1 LSSKSKLKGLLGGA
15 GNKQQTL
22 VEGAMILTLGIALV
36 KLIGAIVKI
45 PLANI
50 IGEAGMG
57 YYNSAYNLYLPFFTL
72 ASAGFPAA
80 LSRQVSENMAIGR
93 YKDAAKVR
101 IIARNTFL
109 ITGSISFIAMVC
121 AGILLTSKGAYN
133 EKAIYAILAMCPSV
147 FFCCVMGAYR
157 GYNEGLRNMI
167 PTALSQIIEA
177 LGKMLIGLVVA
188 LIIVKTAEN
197 KFLSAVQIAGSA
209 AGFAEEGVMIYGTEC
224 FSLTEALNASY
235 PFAAMGALIGITLGS
250 AASLLYL
257 IIRYKVQGSGIT
269 EEQLKGAPEPLAT
282 KEIFKKFLQIG
293 VPIALGVLAIN
304 LTQLIDSLTV
314 QSQIGKLDPN
324 GLRAIYGDLIADQ
337 PDEDIA
343 NFLWGVY
350 GNGIT
355 LYNLVP
361 YLTQAFGT
369 SALPALAAAWL
380 VQDRDK
386 INESINSVLKLG
398 VLIAFPCG
406 VGMSVLSGEILNL
419 LYPAATAG
427 ICPPILRTLG
437 IMALFGAMAGPVNSM
452 LQAVGKQM
460 VPVKLMCIGAVIKL
474 VLNYT
479 LVGIESINIK
489 GAPYGSLACY
499 AFIVI
504 SSIIILCRTTK
515 VKLDV
520 MSTFGRPLGAALL
533 CGLAAWLVQNGLNLL
548 TDSRIVTFIAIA
560 AAAVVYIISLFVL
573 RAVSK
578 NDLILFPKGEKLVK
592 ILEKR
597 GWIV

>member
-1 LSSKSKLKGLLGGA
+1 MSIKSKLKGLTKGA
-15 GNKQQTL
+15 GNRQQTL
-22 VEGAMILTLGIALV
+22 VEGAMILTMGIAIV
-36 KLIGAIVKI
+36 KILGFLAKI

-93 YKDAAKVR
+93 YRDAAKVR
-101 IIARNTFL
+101 LIARNTFL
-109 ITGSISFIAMVC
+109 ITGSVCFIAMVI
-121 AGILLTSKGAYN
+121 AGILLTQNGAYN

-177 LGKMLIGLVVA
+177 MGKLVIGLVVA
-188 LIIVKTAEN
+188 LIIVKSAEN
-197 KFLSAVQIAGSA
+197 KFLTAAQTAGTA
-209 AGFAEEGVMIYGTEC
+209 AGFAEEGIMIFGTEC

-269 EEQLKGAPEPLAT
+269 AEQRKSAPEPLST

-380 VQDRDK
+380 VKDREK
-386 INESINSVLKLG
+386 INESVNSVLKLG

-406 VGMSVLSGEILNL
+406 IGMSVLSGEILDL

-489 GAPYGSLACY
+489 GAPVGSLVCY

-504 SSIIILCRTTK
+504 SSIVILCRTTK
-515 VKLDV
+515 VRIDIV
-520 MSTFGRPLGAALL
+520 STFVRPLGAALL
-533 CGLAAWLVQNGLNLL
+533 CGAAAWIVQNGLGLF
-548 TDSRIVTFIAIA
+548 TDSRIVTLLAIV
-560 AAAVVYIISLFVL
+560 AAVSTYAVSLFAL

>member
-1 LSSKSKLKGLLGGA
+1 MSLKSKLKGLLGSA

-93 YKDAAKVR
+93 YRDAAKVR

-109 ITGSISFIAMVC
+109 ITGTVCFVGMVI
-121 AGILLTSKGAYN
+121 AGILLTNSGYYN
-133 EKAIYAILAMCPSV
+133 SKAIYAILAMCPSV

-177 LGKMLIGLVVA
+177 LGKLLIGLVLA
-188 LIIVKTAEN
+188 LIIVKSAES
-197 KFLSAVQIAGSA
+197 KFLTAVQVAGSA
-209 AGFAEEGVMIYGTEC
+209 AGLAQEGVVIYGTEC
-224 FSLTEALNASY
+224 HTLNEALNASY

-257 IIRYKVQGSGIT
+257 MIRYRVQGSGIT
-269 EEQLKGAPEPLAT
+269 EEQLRNSPEPLT
-282 KEIFKKFLQIG
+282 TREIFGKFLKIG

-314 QSQIGKLDPN
+314 QSQISKLDPEA
-324 GLRAIYGDLIADQ
+324 LRNIYGELIADQ

-350 GNGIT
+350 GNGLT

-380 VQDRDK
+380 VKDREK
-386 INESINSVLKLG
+386 IAESVNSVLKLG
-398 VLIAFPCG
+398 VIIAFPCG
-406 VGMSVLSGEILNL
+406 IGMSVLSAEILDL

-460 VPVKLMCIGAVIKL
+460 VPVKLMLIGAVIKL
-474 VLNYT
+474 TLNYT

-489 GAPYGSLACY
+489 GAPIGSLACY
-499 AFIVI
+499 VFIVV
-504 SSIIILCRTTK
+504 SSVVILCRTTK

-520 MSTFGRPLGAALL
+520 LSTFVRPLGAAII
-533 CGLAAWLVQNGLNLL
+533 CGAAAWVVQNLLGLF
-548 TDSRIVTFIAIA
+548 TDSRIVTFLAIA
-560 AAAVVYIISLFVL
+560 AAAVSYVISLFLL

>member
-1 LSSKSKLKGLLGGA
+1 MSIKSKLKSLMRGT

-22 VEGAMILTLGIALV
+22 VEGAVILTLGIAIV

-93 YKDAAKVR
+93 YRDAAKVR

-109 ITGSISFIAMVC
+109 ITGTVSFLAMVL
-121 AGILLTSKGAYN
+121 AGFLLTNNGYYN
-133 EKAIYAILAMCPSV
+133 GKAIYAILAMCPSV

-177 LGKMLIGLVVA
+177 LGKMLIGLVLAV
-188 LIIVKTAEN
+188 IIVKTAEN
-197 KFLSAVQIAGSA
+197 RFLDAAAVAGSA
-209 AGFAEEGVMIYGTEC
+209 AGFAEQGVMIYGTEC
-224 FSLTEALNASY
+224 FSLNEALNASY

-257 IIRYKVQGSGIT
+257 MFRYRSQGSGIT
-269 EEQLKGAPEPLAT
+269 AEQLESSPEPMDT
-282 KEIFKKFLQIG
+282 KSIFKKFLQIG

-314 QSQIGKLDPN
+314 QSQISKLDP
-324 GLRAIYGDLIADQ
+324 GALRAIYGDLIADQ
-337 PDEDIA
+337 PDGDLA

-350 GNGIT
+350 GNGLT

-380 VQDRDK
+380 IKDREK
-386 INESINSVLKLG
+386 ISESVNSVLKLG

-406 VGMSVLSGEILNL
+406 IGMCALSGEILSL

-460 VPVKLMCIGAVIKL
+460 VPVKLMCIGALIKL
-474 VLNYT
+474 TLNYT
-479 LVGIESINIK
+479 LVGVESINIK
-489 GAPYGSLACY
+489 GAPVGSLACY

-504 SSIIILCRTTK
+504 SSIIILCRTTGVK
-515 VKLDV
+515 VDI
-520 MSTFGRPLGAALL
+520 MSTFGRPLASAVLCGAA
-533 CGLAAWLVQNGLNLL
+533 AWVVQNGLNLL
-548 TDSRIVTFIAIA
+548 TDSRIVTILAIG
-560 AAAVVYIISLFVL
+560 AAAVVYIISLFAL

-578 NDLILFPKGEKLVK
+578 NDLLLFPKGEKLVK